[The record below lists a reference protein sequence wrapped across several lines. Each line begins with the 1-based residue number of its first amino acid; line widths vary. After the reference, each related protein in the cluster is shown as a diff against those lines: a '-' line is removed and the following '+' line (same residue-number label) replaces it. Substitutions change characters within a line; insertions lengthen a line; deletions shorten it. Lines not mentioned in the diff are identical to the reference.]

1 MTVNELA
8 STWLYRGA
16 PTSQIKIWD
25 LEEEDYIYL
34 NTDKDNTEIEDIGKM
49 KVECFYSYY
58 NKETKTDTLIIN
70 VKVIK

>member
-8 STWLYRGA
+8 GVWLYRGA

-25 LEEEDYIYL
+25 LEEGDYIYPDI
-34 NTDKDNTEIEDIGKM
+34 DKDNTEIEDIGKM

-58 NKETKTDTLIIN
+58 NKQTKTDILIIN
-70 VKVIK
+70 VRVIK